1 MLIRHLYNRGCHI
14 TRETII
20 PIPTNNFYKIVKS
33 LFLLYNRFV
42 NFIHKGEFVM
52 KVEALPVIEGVY
64 NLQDYDKTYQTFDWS
79 QVEKEFSWHET
90 GKLNAAYEAIDKH
103 ANSKRKNKVALYY
116 RDAQRNE
123 KYTFKEMKE
132 WSNKAANV
140 LKQADV
146 EKGDR
151 VFIFMPRSPELYFA
165 LLGAVKLGAIVGPL
179 FEAFMEGAV
188 KDRLQDSDAKVLI
201 TTPELLNRVPVKDL
215 PALKHILLV
224 GENVEEEGIQ
234 LDFLKRLEVA
244 NKEVEIEWVDR
255 TDGMLLH
262 YTSGSTGKPKGVLHV
277 HNAMLQHYQTAKW
290 VLDLKD
296 DDVYW
301 CTADPGWVTGTSYG
315 IFGPWLAGATN
326 VIVGGRFSPDAW
338 YQALEDF
345 GVTVWYS
352 APTAFRMLMGAGDD
366 LVKRYDLSNLRHVL
380 SVGEPLNPEVVRW
393 GMKVFQKRIHD
404 TWWMT
409 ETGGQ
414 TICNYP
420 SMKIKPGSMGKPIP
434 GVQAAIVDDQGQEL
448 PPYRMG
454 NLAIKKGWPSMMH
467 TIWNNKEKYES
478 YFMPGDWYVSGD
490 SAYMDE
496 EGYFWFQGRID
507 DVIMT
512 AGERVGPFEVESK
525 LVEHP
530 AVAEAGVIGK
540 PDPVR
545 GEIIKAFIALRDG
558 YESSDELIED
568 IRQFVKKG
576 LAAHAAPREI
586 EFKDKLP
593 KTRSGKIM
601 RRVLKAWELDL
612 PAGDLSTMED

>member
-1 MLIRHLYNRGCHI
+1 
-14 TRETII
+14 
-20 PIPTNNFYKIVKS
+20 
-33 LFLLYNRFV
+33 
-42 NFIHKGEFVM
+42 M
-52 KVEALPVIEGVY
+52 KVEALPVTQGNF
-64 NLQDYDKTYQTFDWS
+64 NLVNYDEQYKSFDWKEA
-79 QVEKEFSWHET
+79 EKNFSWYET
-90 GKLNAAYEAIDKH
+90 GRVNLAYEAIDRH
-103 ANSKRKNKVALYY
+103 VETANKNKVALYY
-116 RDAQRNE
+116 RDPERNE
-123 KYTFKEMKE
+123 KYTFRDMKNL
-132 WSNKAANV
+132 SNKAGNV
-140 LKQADV
+140 LKRFGDV

-165 LLGAVKLGAIVGPL
+165 VLGAIKLGAIVGPL

-188 KDRLQDSDAKVLI
+188 RDRLQDSEAKVLV
-201 TTPELLNRVPVKDL
+201 TTPELLQRVPVDEL
-215 PALKHILLV
+215 PHLKNIFLV
-224 GENVEEEGIQ
+224 GTDIQ
-234 LDFLKRLEVA
+234 EDHKYIDFLKKFNEVSQDID
-244 NKEVEIEWVDR
+244 IEWVDR
-255 TDGMLLH
+255 TDGLILH

-277 HNAMLQHYQTAKW
+277 HNAMIQHYQTAKW
-290 VLDLKD
+290 VLDLKE
-296 DDVYW
+296 DDVFW

-315 IFGPWLAGATN
+315 IFGPWLTGTSN
-326 VIVGGRFSPDAW
+326 VIVGGRFKPENW
-338 YQALEDF
+338 YKTIEDF
-345 GVTVWYS
+345 GITVWYS
-352 APTAFRMLMGAGDD
+352 APTAFRMLMGAGDG
-366 LVKRYDLSNLRHVL
+366 LVKEFNLSSLRHIL
-380 SVGEPLNPEVVRW
+380 SVGEPLNPEVIRW
-393 GMKVFQKRIHD
+393 GMKVFQLRIHD

-414 TICNYP
+414 LICNYP
-420 SMKIKPGSMGKPIP
+420 SMEVKPGSMGKPIP
-434 GVQAAIVDDQGQEL
+434 GVIAAIVDDQGNEL
-448 PPYRMG
+448 PPNRMG

-467 TIWNNKEKYES
+467 TIWKNQEKYDS

-496 EGYFWFQGRID
+496 DGYFWFQGRID

-512 AGERVGPFEVESK
+512 SGERVGPFEVESK

-558 YESSDELIED
+558 YEMTDELKEE

-612 PAGDLSTMED
+612 PTGDLSTMED